1 MKKAIIISLSIIAAL
16 AVITGAAYAF
26 TDGGV
31 IHACVKSD
39 GQVRIVTDASECKK
53 PETHIQWNIVG
64 PPGSKGDPGS
74 QGSQGLQGEVGPVGP
89 QGLQGEI
96 GPVGLQGS
104 QGEVGSVGPQG
115 LQGEIGP
122 AGPQGDT
129 GAVGPQGLKGD
140 TGAVGPQG
148 DTGAVGPQGLKGDT
162 GAVGPQGLKGDT
174 GAVGPQGP
182 AGPAGPQG
190 PKGDTVVVASQGS
203 AGGMSFYKV
212 SSTNTFYAYRTTRN
226 IIVCNPSDTVIGGG
240 YFASADLALS
250 SWPYNDLYWEILG
263 YNPTANDIVVTGYA
277 ICAHTTP

>member
-148 DTGAVGPQGLKGDT
+148 DTGAVGPQG
-162 GAVGPQGLKGDT
+162 
-174 GAVGPQGP
+174 P